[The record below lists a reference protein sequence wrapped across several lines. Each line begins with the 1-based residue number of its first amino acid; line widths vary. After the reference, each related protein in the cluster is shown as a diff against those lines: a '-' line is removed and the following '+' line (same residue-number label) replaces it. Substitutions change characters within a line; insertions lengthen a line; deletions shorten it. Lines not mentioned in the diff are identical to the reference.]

1 MLSDKMEKELNK
13 QVNAELESFYIYLS
27 MAAYMESIDLL
38 GFAHWMRQQ
47 ADEEMEHAMKIY
59 DYIHERDGRV
69 VLQKIGAPPSD
80 WEGVAAAF
88 KSAYEQEVA
97 ISKKIDKIVDL
108 AIKEADHATH
118 SFMQW
123 FVNEQVEEVA
133 TVKTIIQKLK
143 LIDGA
148 AGGLFL
154 LDREMGQRQGHE
166 HEE

>member
-13 QVNAELESFYIYLS
+13 QVNAELESFYVYLS
-27 MAAYMESIDLL
+27 MASYMESVDLL
-38 GFAHWMRQQ
+38 GFAHWMREQ
-47 ADEEMEHAMKIY
+47 ADEEMSHAMKIY

-69 VLQKIGAPPSD
+69 VLGEIAAPPSQWD
-80 WEGVAAAF
+80 GVGAVYKA
-88 KSAYEQEVA
+88 AYEQEVS
-97 ISKKIDKIVDL
+97 ISRKIDKIVDL

-148 AGGLFL
+148 PGGLFL
-154 LDREMGQRQGHE
+154 LDREMGQRPGDSHE
-166 HEE
+166 D